1 MGSFSF
7 GALPLRC
14 RLFRGNLSR
23 PQPAASQQATRQSVH
38 PKEQSPFQRVLLA
51 EQLRNISIQR
61 HQGQA
66 VEATLCEQAAMR
78 ATAEGAVDTAA
89 SLQAAIAK
97 ALAADA
103 RRGAFRQAA
112 IAEALNT
119 DSAQERKEKILKQ
132 SLSQQHQQQIS
143 ELQQQQQ
150 AELQQIQ
157 ADCEARL
164 RQQQAAHETTLM
176 ERAAQH
182 EAQLQHS
189 SCTHGKQVAQLNSM
203 HTEVLAA
210 AHIQSKIDLEQQQQT
225 LSHQH
230 QAHLQSVQ
238 AEKDAFIARSQAEH
252 ASDLAS
258 VTANYSAVLAEVQE
272 SNRAF
277 LIQRSAVQASEHAS
291 QMASLQS
298 EHEAQQADAA
308 RQSQAALAQLRHEY
322 EQSMRQQLSAKDSD
336 ISVVQSNLQSA
347 NADVAA
353 LTRDVAHLQL
363 LAEQHQ
369 LQLKTQVNAEQVFEQ
384 QAQQLREQLDVAASQ
399 LDSLTTQVTTHK
411 AAYESEHACVE
422 E

>member
-1 MGSFSF
+1 M
-7 GALPLRC
+7 
-14 RLFRGNLSR
+14 
-23 PQPAASQQATRQSVH
+23 Q
-38 PKEQSPFQRVLLA
+38 
-51 EQLRNISIQR
+51 
-61 HQGQA
+61 
-66 VEATLCEQAAMR
+66 
-78 ATAEGAVDTAA
+78 
-89 SLQAAIAK
+89 
-97 ALAADA
+97 
-103 RRGAFRQAA
+103 
-112 IAEALNT
+112 
-119 DSAQERKEKILKQ
+119 
-132 SLSQQHQQQIS
+132 
-143 ELQQQQQ
+143 
-150 AELQQIQ
+150 
-157 ADCEARL
+157 
-164 RQQQAAHETTLM
+164 
-176 ERAAQH
+176 RAAQH

-238 AEKDAFIARSQAEH
+238 AEKDAFIARNQAEH

-369 LQLKTQVNAEQVFEQ
+369 LQLKTQVSPFTQSILWCSAKLTLLKLLKSNAFGCAVHVWVQ
-384 QAQQLREQLDVAASQ
+384 S
-399 LDSLTTQVTTHK
+399 SLTMF
-411 AAYESEHACVE
+411 AAPADASSGCHCLPL
-422 E
+422 